1 MTVRD
6 TPWSA
11 GTPCWIDLNT
21 SDIEAAKEFYG
32 DLFGWQLQVGG
43 EETGGYVMAELGGK
57 AVAGLMGQMPESQG
71 QPSVWTTYFATEDA
85 DATLAKITEAGGTMV
100 VPGMDVLDIGRMA
113 IAADPTGGAFGLWQ
127 ARAFGGAQLANEHAS
142 FTWNELY
149 TRDFERAKEF
159 YRAVFGYTLSDV
171 GGGMQYVTMDLDG
184 SPVGGIGAMPE
195 GAPADT
201 PSHWRVYFAVDD
213 VDQVLEHVT
222 KLGGQVLKPAQDS
235 PYGRWADVAD
245 GQGARFTLV
254 KPPESAQ
261 A

>member
-1 MTVRD
+1 LMREMR
-6 TPWSA
+6 A
-11 GTPCWIDLNT
+11 RRGRPC
-21 SDIEAAKEFYG
+21 
-32 DLFGWQLQVGG
+32 
-43 EETGGYVMAELGGK
+43 
-57 AVAGLMGQMPESQG
+57 
-71 QPSVWTTYFATEDA
+71 VWTPDFATEDA
-85 DATLAKITEAGGTMV
+85 GATLAKISEAGGAVV
-100 VPGMDVLDIGRMA
+100 VPTMDGLDIGRMA

-159 YRAVFGYTLSDV
+159 YRAVFGYTLSDL
-171 GGGMQYVTMDLDG
+171 GGGMQYVTIDLDG
-184 SPVGGIGAMPE
+184 SPVGGIRAMPE
-195 GAPADT
+195 DAPAKT

-213 VDQVLEHVT
+213 ADQAVEHVS

-245 GQGARFTLV
+245 GQGANFTLV

-261 A
+261 G